1 MKTLLLILG
10 VVVSLAAATILQTTE
25 GMITYEV
32 KINMHR
38 TLPKEREGMKSM
50 IPEFRTSQ
58 QQLFFTAEESLYK
71 PVEEDEA
78 DAEFDNAGMRMRVQQ
93 PQVEMYFNAV
103 SSQRIT
109 LQEFMGKEYLIDDT
123 LSLPPWKFGT
133 ESKVIIGYPC
143 KQASYYNEEKKQH
156 VVAWYSP
163 QLRPLLGPELF
174 NTLPGGVLEVDI
186 NEGERVVTAKKI
198 EARPLKKNELKV
210 PAKGVKTT
218 RSDFRKMME
227 EHAAR
232 MRANGANIIIRD

>member
-1 MKTLLLILG
+1 MKTLLLVLG

-25 GMITYEV
+25 GIITYEV
-32 KINMHR
+32 KTNMHR
-38 TLPKEREGMKSM
+38 TLPKEREGMKNM
-50 IPEFRTSQ
+50 VPEFRTNQ

-71 PVEEDEA
+71 PVEEEEA
-78 DAEFDNAGMRMRVQQ
+78 DTEFDNGGMRMRVQQ
-93 PQVEMYFNAV
+93 PQIEMYFNAA

-109 LQEFMGKEYLIDDT
+109 LQEFMGKEYLIEDT

-133 ESKVIIGYPC
+133 ESKVIIGYAC
-143 KQASYYNEEKKQH
+143 KQATYYNEERKQH

-163 QLRPLLGPELF
+163 QLRPFLGPDLF

-186 NEGERVVTAKKI
+186 NEGERVMTAKKI
-198 EARPLKKNELKV
+198 EARPLKKNELKI